1 MNVLAGIKQTRN
13 RILKQYTVADIM
25 AMDDWFLEQSLDT
38 AANRAKLMESLEK
51 LDRRK
56 ERLFKDALKG
66 QKAYLLITEMPADT
80 LYSLESCAETT
91 ATAKSWA
98 NCSLEI

>member
-1 MNVLAGIKQTRN
+1 MNALVGIKQTRN
-13 RILKQYTVADIM
+13 RILEQYTVADIV
-25 AMDDWFLEQSLDT
+25 ATDDWSLEQSLDT

-66 QKAYLLITEMPADT
+66 QKA
-80 LYSLESCAETT
+80 
-91 ATAKSWA
+91 
-98 NCSLEI
+98 

>member
-1 MNVLAGIKQTRN
+1 MNALVGIKQTRN

-25 AMDDWFLEQSLDT
+25 AMDEWFLEQSLDT

-66 QKAYLLITEMPADT
+66 QKA
-80 LYSLESCAETT
+80 
-91 ATAKSWA
+91 
-98 NCSLEI
+98 

>member
-25 AMDDWFLEQSLDT
+25 ATDDWSLEQSLDT

-66 QKAYLLITEMPADT
+66 QKA
-80 LYSLESCAETT
+80 
-91 ATAKSWA
+91 
-98 NCSLEI
+98 

>member
-1 MNVLAGIKQTRN
+1 MKMNVLAGIKQTRN

-25 AMDDWFLEQSLDT
+25 AMDEWFLEQSLDT

-56 ERLFKDALKG
+56 ERLFKDAL
-66 QKAYLLITEMPADT
+66 
-80 LYSLESCAETT
+80 
-91 ATAKSWA
+91 
-98 NCSLEI
+98 N

>member
-1 MNVLAGIKQTRN
+1 MNALVGIKQTRN

-25 AMDDWFLEQSLDT
+25 TMDEWFLEQSLDT

-66 QKAYLLITEMPADT
+66 QKA
-80 LYSLESCAETT
+80 
-91 ATAKSWA
+91 
-98 NCSLEI
+98 

>member
-25 AMDDWFLEQSLDT
+25 AMDEWFLEQSLDT

-56 ERLFKDALKG
+56 ERLFKDALKR
-66 QKAYLLITEMPADT
+66 QKA
-80 LYSLESCAETT
+80 
-91 ATAKSWA
+91 
-98 NCSLEI
+98 

>member
-1 MNVLAGIKQTRN
+1 MNALVGIKQTRN
-13 RILKQYTVADIM
+13 RLLKQYTVADIM

-66 QKAYLLITEMPADT
+66 QKA
-80 LYSLESCAETT
+80 
-91 ATAKSWA
+91 
-98 NCSLEI
+98 